1 MQRSTSV
8 AGIRPV
14 TLANIAVPESLS
26 VRSTAAAVTWL
37 VTLSFWATN
46 AARDEVTTSSAM
58 RMNDSATAASWITSA
73 FRDRRCGRTAPT
85 VGSGPR
91 MLMHPVS
98 GGGPGCLSRSRH
110 LPPSGD

>member
-8 AGIRPV
+8 PGIRPV

-37 VTLSFWATN
+37 VTLSFWATK
-46 AARDEVTTSSAM
+46 AARDDVTTSSAM
-58 RMNDSATAASWITSA
+58 AMNDSVTAANWTASA
-73 FRDRRCGRTAPT
+73 LRDRRRGRSVPV

-91 MLMHPVS
+91 MVMHPYRETDGVA
-98 GGGPGCLSRSRH
+98 
-110 LPPSGD
+110 